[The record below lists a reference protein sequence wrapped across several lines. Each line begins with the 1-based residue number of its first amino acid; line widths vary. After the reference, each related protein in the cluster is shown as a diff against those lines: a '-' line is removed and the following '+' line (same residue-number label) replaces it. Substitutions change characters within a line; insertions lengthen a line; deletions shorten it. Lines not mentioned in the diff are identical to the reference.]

1 MEQFS
6 NYTVEGTQL
15 GSKNIAK
22 SFMSNVFSW
31 MFVALAVSTA
41 FAFAFSSNKTL
52 LSYLIGE
59 RGLTG
64 LGKITMFAPLIF
76 VLVMSFGF
84 ARLSAPVL
92 TLLFVAYAAITG
104 ISFSFILLVYTQ
116 GSVITCFAAAAAMFG
131 IMAVMGYTTKQD
143 LTSFGRILSMGLI
156 GIVIASL
163 INMFM
168 GNPTIDY
175 IISIV
180 GVAVF
185 TGLTA
190 YDVQK
195 LKNIGAGIGAEG
207 ISENDVK
214 KLSIFGALTLYL
226 DFINLFLMLLR
237 LFGSKRD

>member
-41 FAFAFSSNKTL
+41 FAFAFSSNETL

-92 TLLFVAYAAITG
+92 TLLF
-104 ISFSFILLVYTQ
+104 SFILLVYTQ
-116 GSVITCFAAAAAMFG
+116 GSVITCFAAAASMFG

-195 LKNIGAGIGAEG
+195 LKNISAGIGAEG